1 MKMFK
6 TVLQVVS
13 IFTPV
18 FYWNFNVDNMTTT
31 DGLLLVFIG
40 GLVAAL
46 VEYLFRMYKLM
57 NS

>member
-13 IFTPV
+13 IFTPI
-18 FYWNFNVDNMTTT
+18 FYWNFNADNMTTT